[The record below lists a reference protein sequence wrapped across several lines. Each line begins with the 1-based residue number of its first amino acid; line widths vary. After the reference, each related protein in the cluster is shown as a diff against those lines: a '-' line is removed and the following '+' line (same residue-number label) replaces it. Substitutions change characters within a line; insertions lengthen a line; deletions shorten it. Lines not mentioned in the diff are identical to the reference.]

1 MSALGGTPLPTTA
14 PRPDL
19 LTPAALADRHGWR
32 TVLAVG
38 AHPDDLDFGAAA
50 TLAGFAAAGL
60 RVVQCVVTDGDAG
73 GFDSDGPEA
82 MTARR
87 HAEQRAA
94 AAAIGVEEVHF
105 LGERD
110 GHLEP
115 DHRVRSKLVALMRT
129 VRPDVVLS
137 THPERDW
144 DRMQAAHPDHLACG
158 EAVVRAVYPAVENP
172 YAYPELAAAGLEA
185 FRIRHLLL
193 YTAPAARR
201 NTAVDVTGLEDLKLR
216 ALDAHLSQHPDVEG
230 MRRHVRALMA
240 DGHRLA
246 AGPDAPAGSAE
257 LFHLV
262 TVNGPGTIAGF

>member
-1 MSALGGTPLPTTA
+1 MIPSSADG
-14 PRPDL
+14 RPEL
-19 LTPAALADRHGWR
+19 VTPAALADRHGWR

-73 GFDSDGPEA
+73 GFDSEGPEA

-94 AAAIGVEEVHF
+94 AAAIGVEDVRF

-110 GHLEP
+110 GYLEP
-115 DHRVRSKLVALMRT
+115 DHRVREALVRLMRQ

-144 DRMQAAHPDHLACG
+144 ERMQASHPDHLACG
-158 EAVVRAVYPAVENP
+158 EAVVRAAYPAVENP
-172 YAYPELAAAGLEA
+172 YAYPGLAAEGLEA

-193 YTAPAARR
+193 YTAPAHRR
-201 NTAVDVTGLEDLKLR
+201 NVALDVTGLEELKLR

-230 MRRHVRALMA
+230 MRRHVRGM
-240 DGHRLA
+240 LA
-246 AGPDAPAGSAE
+246 ANHRAAAGEAGPTGSAE
-257 LFHLV
+257 AFHLV
-262 TVNGPGTIAGF
+262 TVNGPDTIAGF

>member
-1 MSALGGTPLPTTA
+1 MS
-14 PRPDL
+14 
-19 LTPAALADRHGWR
+19 TPAALAAEHGWG
-32 TVLAVG
+32 TVLAFG

-50 TLAGFAAAGL
+50 TLAGLAEAGA
-60 RVVQCVVTDGDAG
+60 RVELCVVTDGDAG

-94 AAAIGVEEVHF
+94 AATVGAAEVHF

-115 DHRVRSKLVALMRT
+115 THAVRRRMVELMRR

-137 THPERDW
+137 PHPERDW
-144 DRMQAAHPDHLACG
+144 ESMQAAHPDHLACG
-158 EAVVRAVYPAVENP
+158 EAVVRAAYPAVENP
-172 YAYPELAAAGLEA
+172 YAYPELAEAGLAA

-193 YTAPAARR
+193 YAAPAARR
-201 NTAVDVTGLEDLKLR
+201 NLAVDVTGLEDRKIR
-216 ALDAHLSQHPDVEG
+216 ALDAHVSQHPDAEG
-230 MRRHVRALMA
+230 MRAAVRAMMRER
-240 DGHRLA
+240 HRAA
-246 AGPDAPAGSAE
+246 AGPDAPQGSAE
-257 LFHLV
+257 AFHLV